1 VFSGKFRFEVTC
13 NGIAKRVTGA
23 KVPSHLTGSSAS
35 YLRHAPPAIGQQ
47 MNMVVSKS
55 KPLPCLR
62 LEDEGLLTLKHLHN
76 FSGER
81 VAVF

>member
-1 VFSGKFRFEVTC
+1 
-13 NGIAKRVTGA
+13 
-23 KVPSHLTGSSAS
+23 
-35 YLRHAPPAIGQQ
+35 